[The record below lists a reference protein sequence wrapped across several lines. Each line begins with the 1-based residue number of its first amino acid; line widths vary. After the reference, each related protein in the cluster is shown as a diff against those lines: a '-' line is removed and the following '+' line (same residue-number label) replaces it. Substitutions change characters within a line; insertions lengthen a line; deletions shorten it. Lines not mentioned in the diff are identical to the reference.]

1 MTPPPHTMQLA
12 GRADR
17 ALTIAIHDAL
27 RRGLERHCGRTE
39 APRDLGSGTLA
50 EIYADCV
57 DWHQIARL
65 AQHGCPRSSPCASS
79 ADAGCEDPAR

>member
-27 RRGLERHCGRTE
+27 RRDLERHGGRTE
-39 APRDLGSGTLA
+39 
-50 EIYADCV
+50 
-57 DWHQIARL
+57 
-65 AQHGCPRSSPCASS
+65 HGCPRSSPCPSS

>member
-27 RRGLERHCGRTE
+27 RRDLERHGGRTE
-39 APRDLGSGTLA
+39 GPRDLGGAGRDLRRLR
-50 EIYADCV
+50 
-57 DWHQIARL
+57 RL
-65 AQHGCPRSSPCASS
+65 ASDRPAS
-79 ADAGCEDPAR
+79 AAWLHPQLALRIVG

>member
-17 ALTIAIHDAL
+17 TLTIAIHDA
-27 RRGLERHCGRTE
+27 G
-39 APRDLGSGTLA
+39 

-65 AQHGCPRSSPCASS
+65 VQHGCPRSSPCASS
-79 ADAGCEDPAR
+79 ADAGCEDPAQ

>member
-12 GRADR
+12 GRPDR
-17 ALTIAIHDAL
+17 ALTIAIHDA
-27 RRGLERHCGRTE
+27 RRRDLERHGGRAE
-39 APRDLGSGTLA
+39 GLEISGTLA

-65 AQHGCPRSSPCASS
+65 VQHGCTRSSPCASS

>member
-1 MTPPPHTMQLA
+1 MERTLA
-12 GRADR
+12 RHE
-17 ALTIAIHDAL
+17 AIDHGDAL
-27 RRGLERHCGRTE
+27 VHDWRAAQLKRLGIP
-39 APRDLGSGTLA
+39 APLA

-65 AQHGCPRSSPCASS
+65 VQHGCPRSSPCASS